1 MDEKS
6 QDWKLLIQNGIAR
19 EVSDVYLTGGQT
31 PAYRIEGEVTHVR
44 SFGLT
49 DEVVESALREMIT
62 EHQYQVL
69 QNLRELDF
77 SWTFSGRRFRGNAY
91 YQRGHLAIVLR
102 LLPARIPAMAEIG
115 SPVALRKL
123 IGADRGL
130 ILVCGRTGSGKTTT
144 LASFVDEVNHQR
156 GAHIITL
163 EDPIEYLHQPERCF
177 ISQREWGRD
186 FLSFSQAMRSA
197 LRESP
202 DIILLG
208 EIRDQD
214 TMRTALMAAEAGILV
229 LGTLHTG
236 TAADTVRRIEGMF
249 PLNQRDTIRDA
260 VAGVLIGIFAQKLL
274 PRRGGGRVCLT
285 EVLLAEPSVQNLI
298 RQGKYNQ
305 LDSVMLCHQRD
316 GMQTRG
322 QALDRLYAGGLITR
336 TTREEEA
343 GRCKGGGCV

>member
-1 MDEKS
+1 
-6 QDWKLLIQNGIAR
+6 
-19 EVSDVYLTGGQT
+19 
-31 PAYRIEGEVTHVR
+31 
-44 SFGLT
+44 
-49 DEVVESALREMIT
+49 
-62 EHQYQVL
+62 
-69 QNLRELDF
+69 
-77 SWTFSGRRFRGNAY
+77 
-91 YQRGHLAIVLR
+91 
-102 LLPARIPAMAEIG
+102 
-115 SPVALRKL
+115 
-123 IGADRGL
+123 
-130 ILVCGRTGSGKTTT
+130 
-144 LASFVDEVNHQR
+144 
-156 GAHIITL
+156 
-163 EDPIEYLHQPERCF
+163 
-177 ISQREWGRD
+177 
-186 FLSFSQAMRSA
+186 MRSA

-285 EVLLAEPSVQNLI
+285 EVLLTGNAVQNLI

-305 LDSVMLCHQRD
+305 LDSVMLCHQKN
-316 GMQTRG
+316 GMQTRE
-322 QALDRLYAGGLITR
+322 QALDRLYASGLITR

-343 GRCKGGGCV
+343 GGGKGGGCV